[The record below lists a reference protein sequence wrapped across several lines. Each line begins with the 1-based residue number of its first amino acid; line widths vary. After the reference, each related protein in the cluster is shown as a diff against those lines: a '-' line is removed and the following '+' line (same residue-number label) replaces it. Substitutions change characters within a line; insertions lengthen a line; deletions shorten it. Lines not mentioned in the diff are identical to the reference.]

1 MFKLFRSVIRLET
14 RWPSASAL
22 YSTFRRAEFHFETSD
37 GESGTLIHRF
47 SRHIALTKRDFTD
60 QTRFQ
65 FKYSSFYPVYRP
77 DQFLEQLAGIS
88 SHDMGKLICMTS
100 DFRGKADIRMYTDVV
115 NALDEE
121 CEFRV
126 DRAEFRELVGMMH
139 GFMYLLPNKITKLKA
154 YRKAMPR
161 LVEMFGSN
169 VNRKDFMT
177 ILFFLGLWKKNAA
190 GSRLMEQFIGDYLG
204 EFLNEEMERMDFVIL
219 ANALYK
225 TSVRIKDEQ
234 FRNRLVEEIATFEDK
249 DMALFVTLVKCARM
263 NRIHSDR
270 IADRFRNLLQGESQ
284 SLDFRGLAH
293 LFAYVADNLIKD
305 DTLTEL
311 FLGECRAHIEAEI
324 LTQPEK
330 SDLLPQNFRAKDLAT
345 FLWSCSTLSIALE
358 DLEIDAKDLKDVI
371 FRKIDNDEY
380 RYIPDTLVD
389 TCLSLWLMGH
399 PSVDLMSSIFG
410 DRQMTQHFAKDRA
423 KIESRRDLL
432 LACAE
437 IERPEAFKIISKL
450 SRVRA
455 YQLER
460 PAPDYL
466 VKNRRELQRVHSC
479 LQSVKDKLQI
489 GEIELNLPIRALN
502 IAGLLVRMD
511 NGDIVNLDVL
521 DRAYC
526 LSDRETPSG
535 LMVLKQRLLNKA
547 GVETHV
553 VNSLQIESDDALTQ
567 TLEATIQ
574 WSVKARA
581 TRESRKAG

>member
-1 MFKLFRSVIRLET
+1 MLKLFRSVIRLEW
-14 RWPSASAL
+14 RQSAL
-22 YSTFRRAEFHFETSD
+22 YSTFRPAEFHFETSD

-60 QTRFQ
+60 PTRFN

-77 DQFLEQLAGIS
+77 DQFLEQLSAIS
-88 SHDMGKLICMTS
+88 SHDMGKLISMTS
-100 DFRGKADIRMYTDVV
+100 DFRGKADVRMYTDVV

-121 CEFRV
+121 CETRV

-139 GFMYLLPNKITKLKA
+139 GFMYLLPNKITKLKT

-161 LVEMFGSN
+161 LVEMLGRN

-177 ILFFLGLWKKNAA
+177 VLFFLGLWKKNAA
-190 GSRLMEQFIGDYLG
+190 GSRLMEQFVGEYLG
-204 EFLNEEMERMDFVIL
+204 EFLNDEMEQMDFVIL

-234 FRNRLVEEIATFEDK
+234 FRNRLAEEIAKFEDT
-249 DMALFVTLVKCARM
+249 DMALFITLVKCARM

-270 IADRFRNLLQGESQ
+270 IVDKLRNVLQSQ
-284 SLDFRGLAH
+284 SEALDFRGLTH

-305 DTLTEL
+305 DQLTNL
-311 FLGECRAHIEAEI
+311 FLEECRKHLEAEI
-324 LTQPEK
+324 LTQPEENG
-330 SDLLPQNFRAKDLAT
+330 LLPQNFRAKDLAT

-358 DLEIDAKDLKDVI
+358 DLELDANELKEVI
-371 FRKIDNDEY
+371 FRKVENGEY

-389 TCLSLWLMGH
+389 TCLSLWMMCH
-399 PSVDLMSSIFG
+399 PSVDLMSTIFG
-410 DRQMTQHFAKDRA
+410 DRQMTQNFMKDRA

-450 SRVRA
+450 PRVRA
-455 YQLER
+455 FQLDR

-466 VKNRRELQRVHSC
+466 VKSRRQLQRVVSC
-479 LQSVKDKLQI
+479 LQSLKDKLPI
-489 GEIELNLPIRALN
+489 SEIELNLPIRALN
-502 IAGLLVRMD
+502 IAGLLVRMEND
-511 NGDIVNLDVL
+511 EVVNLDVL

-526 LSDRETPSG
+526 LTDKQTPSG
-535 LMVLKQRLLNKA
+535 LMLLKQRLLNKA
-547 GVETHV
+547 GVETHLI
-553 VNSLQIESDDALTQ
+553 NCLQMETDDEMIQ
-567 TLEATIQ
+567 TLAAIIQ
-574 WSVKARA
+574 RSVKAHA
-581 TRESRKAG
+581 TRETRKAG